1 LLDTDPKRSLA
12 RRVAGLAGLSILA
25 WGLGAIL
32 WRGELLHYRIFFGKL
47 VFAPFAILFGVIIII
62 IVGALFKPEIL
73 GKAPKRLKR

>member
-1 LLDTDPKRSLA
+1 M
-12 RRVAGLAGLSILA
+12 VAGLAGLSIFA

-32 WRGELLHYRIFFGKL
+32 WRGELLHYRIFFGEF
-47 VFAPFAILFGVIIII
+47 VFAPVAILFAVIL

>member
-1 LLDTDPKRSLA
+1 M
-12 RRVAGLAGLSILA
+12 VAGLAGLSIFA

-32 WRGELLHYRIFFGKL
+32 WRGELLHYRIFFGEL
-47 VFAPFAILFGVIIII
+47 VFAPFAILFGVIL